1 MSGYPCIVVPS
12 LTLVALD
19 AFVHLRHAVADPGI
33 EVGATA
39 GVGVRA
45 GVRAGQPREAHHA
58 GQRRRRHR
66 REQEDEDDDQ
76 EVVVGD
82 EVEVGEGDEGH
93 GGHEGA
99 RRPPPG
105 FRFRRENR
113 LLLSAFSSFSSSC
126 FFSVCLVSAL
136 SRGCVGRRSE
146 GGQKGGGRK
155 GRRRRRRLL
164 SSLDPGEREEMDT
177 LHKRRERI
185 YPLWREERDEKDIYR
200 K

>member
-1 MSGYPCIVVPS
+1 MSGYPFIVVPS
-12 LTLVALD
+12 LTLVALV
-19 AFVHLRHAVADPGI
+19 ALVHLRQAVADPGI

-93 GGHEGA
+93 GGD
-99 RRPPPG
+99 
-105 FRFRRENR
+105 
-113 LLLSAFSSFSSSC
+113 
-126 FFSVCLVSAL
+126 
-136 SRGCVGRRSE
+136 E
-146 GGQKGGGRK
+146 GGLHLDFAFAARIAVCCRLFLLFLLPVFFPSAWC
-155 GRRRRRRLL
+155 RR
-164 SSLDPGEREEMDT
+164 
-177 LHKRRERI
+177 
-185 YPLWREERDEKDIYR
+185 
-200 K
+200 